1 MLSVAY
7 ALILDD
13 VFSGYCCRPWRTAP
27 LVDLVFS
34 LVFAVL
40 DCAPLPNSWVSFLLQ
55 QQNLALRLVL
65 VKLDRGLRL
74 DSTSM
79 LLRDLALGSCVR
91 AESLGLPSQ
100 LDD

>member
-13 VFSGYCCRPWRTAP
+13 VVSGYCCRPLRTVP

-34 LVFAVL
+34 LVFAVS

-55 QQNLALRLVL
+55 QHNLALRLVL
-65 VKLDRGLRL
+65 VKLD
-74 DSTSM
+74 
-79 LLRDLALGSCVR
+79 SCCCCATWHLV
-91 AESLGLPSQ
+91 LV
-100 LDD
+100 